1 MMNRDA
7 KAASADLE
15 SINGAGGKKSQSIVF
30 NDGILAGT
38 STAIEKLRHDLH
50 NVAQQDGP
58 VLITGPDGC
67 GKRILVRTLHQ
78 QSNRRDHPFVPLNIA
93 ALGREYSARVFSKRA
108 LPTYLAAVGEGTLSL
123 DDVADLGP
131 NSQTI
136 LEEVLIDGV
145 YTSLNDDVR
154 EKFKARLICL
164 TSSDIMS
171 MVSLNRFKRR
181 LYNEISVH
189 KLRMPSLTERLD
201 DIPVLVPFLIKGHLD
216 KGLPDRRFAPS
227 AIAALQDYGWPGNLR
242 ELDSILQILLLLTK
256 EDDVINGHV
265 VHQVLKGHMKGENV
279 QVMQPLVEKYTQS
292 ISKGPAVP
300 KLILEANMQDH
311 SLSQSVAQHLD
322 HYFKAHHDMLPPV
335 GLYDRILSE
344 VERPLIEKCLH
355 ACKGSQLKAARLLGI
370 NRNTLRKKIQL
381 LGLQSRSKDD

>member
-1 MMNRDA
+1 MMNHDA
-7 KAASADLE
+7 KSASIKLE
-15 SINGAGGKKSQSIVF
+15 QIQGSGGGTDDVAF
-30 NDGILAGT
+30 NDGVLAGT

-50 NVAQQDGP
+50 AVAQQDGP
-58 VLITGPDGC
+58 VLVTGPDGS
-67 GKRILVRTLHQ
+67 GKRVLVRALHQ
-78 QSNRRDHPFVPLNIA
+78 QSSRMSHPFVPLNIA

-131 NSQTI
+131 NSQLI
-136 LEEVLIDGV
+136 LEEVLIEGV
-145 YTSLNDDVR
+145 YPSLNDGTR
-154 EKFKARLICL
+154 EKFRARLVCL
-164 TSSDIMS
+164 TSSDIMA

-189 KLRMPSLTERLD
+189 KLCMPSLTERLD
-201 DIPVLVPFLIKGHLD
+201 DIPVLVPFLVKGHLE
-216 KGLPDRRFAPS
+216 KGLPARRFAPS

-242 ELDSILQILLLLTK
+242 ELDSILQILLLLSK
-256 EDDVINGHV
+256 EDEMINGHV
-265 VHQVLKGHMKGENV
+265 VHQVLKGHVKGENV

-292 ISKGPAVP
+292 IPKGPSIP
-300 KLILEANMQDH
+300 KLILDANTQDH

-322 HYFKAHHDMLPPV
+322 HYFKAHHDMLPPI

-344 VERPLIEKCLH
+344 VERPLIEKCLL